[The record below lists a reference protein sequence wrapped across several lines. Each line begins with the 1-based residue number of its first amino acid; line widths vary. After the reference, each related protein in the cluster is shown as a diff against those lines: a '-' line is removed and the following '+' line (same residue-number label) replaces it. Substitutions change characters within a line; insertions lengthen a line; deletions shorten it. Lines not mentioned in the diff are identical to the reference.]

1 MQAPKGWA
9 TKGWAT
15 KGIWVH
21 FPQEKFEILMLWNTI
36 SSVLRARG
44 QFLSMNWSLNLFP
57 FYAYFY
63 LRGFAYKNLVLC
75 CLFGSFLD
83 FSFSEIY
90 SVRSFT
96 ISIIRIH
103 LKISEHMWKNQD
115 FSYPDSRLVRDSG
128 LVLKQDQESPDEIR
142 MVGQSDN
149 RCQKLVRTYS

>member
-1 MQAPKGWA
+1 MQAP
-9 TKGWAT
+9 KGWAT

-83 FSFSEIY
+83 ISFSEIY

-103 LKISEHMWKNQD
+103 LKISEIMWKNQD
-115 FSYPDSRLVRDSG
+115 FSYPDSRLVSDSG
-128 LVLKQDQESPDEIR
+128 LVLKQDQESPDKIE

>member
-1 MQAPKGWA
+1 MQAP
-9 TKGWAT
+9 KGWAT

-44 QFLSMNWSLNLFP
+44 QLLSMNWSLNLFP

-83 FSFSEIY
+83 ISFSEIY
-90 SVRSFT
+90 SVSSVT

-103 LKISEHMWKNQD
+103 LKISEHYVKKSGFFLSWSQIGQG
-115 FSYPDSRLVRDSG
+115 FRISFEARSGESRRNRDG
-128 LVLKQDQESPDEIR
+128 WT
-142 MVGQSDN
+142 VGQ
-149 RCQKLVRTYS
+149 